1 MTFINRTAGE
11 VELFWLDTE
20 GKRQSY
26 GRLRPGQEHEQH
38 TYAGHVWL
46 VVDDKGNP
54 LGLKVAEDKDL
65 TVEIRTPEKK
75 ADKPGPMTLKIRRRR
90 S

>member
-1 MTFINRTAGE
+1 MTFINRTAGD
-11 VELFWLDTE
+11 VELFWLDPE

-46 VVDDKGNP
+46 VVDDQGRP
-54 LGLKVAEDKDL
+54 LGVKVAE
-65 TVEIRTPEKK
+65 ERT
-75 ADKPGPMTLKIRRRR
+75 
-90 S
+90 